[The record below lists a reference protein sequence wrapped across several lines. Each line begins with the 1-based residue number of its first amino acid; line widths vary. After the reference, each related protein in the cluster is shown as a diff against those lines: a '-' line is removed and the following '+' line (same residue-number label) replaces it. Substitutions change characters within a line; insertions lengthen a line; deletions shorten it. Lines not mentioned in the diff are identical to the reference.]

1 MRPPFRSLHGILTG
15 LYIFCIATLSLLP
28 AEQAVELNVWD
39 KAQHYAAYA
48 LFMLLVF
55 PAAKT
60 HTARLKL
67 AVGVIAFSVLIELA
81 QHFSPGRDAS
91 AEDAIA
97 NSLGVV
103 SGYLFGWLLLT
114 LYRLGHNR
122 AKP

>member
-1 MRPPFRSLHGILTG
+1 MRPPFRSLHRILTG
-15 LYIFCIATLSLLP
+15 LYILCIATLSLLP
-28 AEQAVELNVWD
+28 AEEAIALNIWD

-67 AVGVIAFSVLIELA
+67 AMGVIGFSVLIELA
-81 QHFSPGRDAS
+81 QHFSPGRDTS

-97 NSLGVV
+97 NGLGVV